1 MEIKETKDDEILV
14 LELCG
19 RLDSATSEDLE
30 TLVSAKLVD
39 GETRFLID
47 LRELEYVSSAGLRVF
62 VMLAKKLI
70 PKQGK
75 AVLCSPTEAVQEIF
89 DMVRL
94 SQLLHLV
101 DSRETALA
109 ELRG

>member
-1 MEIKETKDDEILV
+1 MEITEQKEGEILV
-14 LELCG
+14 IELSG
-19 RLDSATSEDLE
+19 RLDSATSEELE
-30 TLVSAKLVD
+30 SLVSAKLTA

-47 LRELEYVSSAGLRVF
+47 LQALEYVSSAGLRVF
-62 VMLAKKLI
+62 VMLAKQLI

-94 SQLLHLV
+94 SQLLRLV
-101 DSRETALA
+101 DSRETAYA